1 MVSSEKCRRFDDPQL
16 FAVPYLLLLERYITA
31 SHFTYSIS
39 DYPLTAREIKHPNE
53 LCRRD
58 EILYEVARRVIWKQ
72 LREASL
78 ESKSQL
84 DNGFFG
90 TASDSLSS
98 VHHTHSTNTLG
109 NTARTTTVPSFG
121 V

>member
-1 MVSSEKCRRFDDPQL
+1 
-16 FAVPYLLLLERYITA
+16 LLLLEKYITA
-31 SHFTYSIS
+31 PHFTYSIS
-39 DYPLTAREIKHPNE
+39 DYLLTAREIKHLNE

-58 EILYEVARRVIWKQ
+58 EILDEVTQRVIWKQ
-72 LREASL
+72 PREASL

-90 TASDSLSS
+90 TASNSLGG
-98 VHHTHSTNTLG
+98 VHHTHSPITLG